1 MRRNHPKLIGPDDFE
16 RAALALD
23 CEPAAIQ
30 AVADVEAPGGGYD
43 PDGIAP
49 KILFE
54 AHVFSCLTAREF
66 DVGHPKISS
75 ARYNPRLYDGGAAE
89 HKRLQTA
96 VALNR
101 EAALSSASWGR
112 FQIMGFN
119 WRIAGARDLQDFINR
134 MYRSED
140 AQLDCFV
147 KVVQHMGLDD
157 ELRDHRWQDFKA
169 VYNGPRP
176 NDYAARMREAYRKLK
191 GAQ

>member
-1 MRRNHPKLIGPDDFE
+1 MPRNHPKLIGPDDYE
-16 RAALALD
+16 RAARLLE
-23 CEPAAIQ
+23 CEPAAVQ
-30 AVADVEAPGGGYD
+30 AVADVEAPGGGFD

-54 AHVFSCLTAREF
+54 AHVFSRLTAREF
-66 DVGHPKISS
+66 DVSHPKISS
-75 ARYNPRLYDGGAAE
+75 ARYNQALYIGGPAE
-89 HKRLQTA
+89 HKRLQAA

-119 WRIAGARDLQDFINR
+119 WRIAGAKDLQDFINR

-147 KVVQHMGLDD
+147 NVIKAMGLAD
-157 ELRDHRWQDFKA
+157 ELRDHRWQDFKD

-176 NDYAARMREAYRKLK
+176 NDYAVRMRDAYRKLK
-191 GAQ
+191 GVK

>member
-1 MRRNHPKLIGPDDFE
+1 MPRNHPKLIGPDDFE
-16 RAALALD
+16 RAARALD
-23 CEPAAIQ
+23 CEPEAVR
-30 AVADVEAPGGGYD
+30 AVADVEAPGGGFD

-54 AHVFSCLTAREF
+54 AHWFSRLTAREF

-75 ARYNPRLYDGGAAE
+75 PRYNAKLYVGGPAE
-89 HKRLQTA
+89 HKRLQA
-96 VALNR
+96 ASALNR

-119 WRIAGARDLQDFINR
+119 WRIAGCKDLQDFINA

-147 KVVQHMGLDD
+147 SVIQHMGLAD
-157 ELRDHRWQDFKA
+157 ELREHRWEDFKA

-176 NDYAARMREAYRKLK
+176 SDYATRMRASYRKLK
-191 GAQ
+191 GVR

>member
-1 MRRNHPKLIGPDDFE
+1 MRRNDPKHIGPDDFE
-16 RAALALD
+16 RAARALD
-23 CEPAAIQ
+23 CEPEAVQ
-30 AVADVEAPGGGYD
+30 AVAEVEAPGGGFD

-54 AHVFSCLTAREF
+54 AHWFSKLTARAF
-66 DVGHPKISS
+66 DATHPDISS
-75 ARYNPRLYDGGAAE
+75 ARYNQALYVGGPAE
-89 HKRLQTA
+89 HKRLQRA

-119 WRIAGARDLQDFINR
+119 WRIAGAKNLQDFINA

-147 KVVQHMGLDD
+147 HVIKSMGLAD
-157 ELRDHRWQDFKA
+157 ELREHRWQDFKE

-176 NDYAARMREAYRKLK
+176 NDYAARMREAYRRLK
-191 GAQ
+191 GVK